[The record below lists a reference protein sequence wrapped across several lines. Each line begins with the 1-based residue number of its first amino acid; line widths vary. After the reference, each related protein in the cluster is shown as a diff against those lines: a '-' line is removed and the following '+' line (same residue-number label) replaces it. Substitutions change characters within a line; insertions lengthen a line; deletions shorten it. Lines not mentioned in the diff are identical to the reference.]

1 MVKMFSKIVYRWNG
15 FRNLE
20 FSYLRIK
27 KESGSS
33 FRLYDQAYVLFIGIM
48 TAANI

>member
-1 MVKMFSKIVYRWNG
+1 MVKMFSKVVCRRNG

-27 KESGSS
+27 KDSGPS

-48 TAANI
+48 TDANI